1 MKLWGLG
8 LNVNT
13 LPVASLGVGIGV
25 DYGVYIFSRLQE
37 ELRKQN
43 SFEDAIRITLNTSG
57 AAVLYTAL
65 TLSAGV
71 LTWLLSD
78 LKFQADMG
86 LLLGFIFIS
95 NMIGA
100 MVLMPALIYIFDI
113 RIKEGRRQI

>member
-1 MKLWGLG
+1 MKISGLG

-25 DYGVYIFSRLQE
+25 DYGIYIYSRLTAE
-37 ELRKQN
+37 MKLN
-43 SFEDAIRITLNTSG
+43 STYKEAVLSTLNSTG

-71 LTWLLSD
+71 LTWLSSD

-86 LLLGFIFIS
+86 LLLGFIFLA
-95 NMIGA
+95 NMVSA
-100 MVLMPALIYIFDI
+100 LVLIPSLVYLFKTDKMTTT
-113 RIKEGRRQI
+113 

>member
-1 MKLWGLG
+1 MHRARRLREERR
-8 LNVNT
+8 NQRPFSEAINT
-13 LPVASLGVGIGV
+13 
-25 DYGVYIFSRLQE
+25 
-37 ELRKQN
+37 
-43 SFEDAIRITLNTSG
+43 TLHTTG

-86 LLLGFIFIS
+86 LLLGFIFIG

-100 MVLMPALIYIFDI
+100 MVLMPALVYVFDV
-113 RIKEGRRQI
+113 RDPPEA